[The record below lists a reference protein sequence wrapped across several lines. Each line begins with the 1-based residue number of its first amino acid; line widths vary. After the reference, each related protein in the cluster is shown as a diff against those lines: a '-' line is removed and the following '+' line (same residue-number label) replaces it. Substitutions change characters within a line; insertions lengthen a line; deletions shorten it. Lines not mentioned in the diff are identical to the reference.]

1 MSSSLVPRRRVG
13 RRHTARFIAFPFL
26 VIMHTLTG
34 CTPEPSEFP
43 NEPMVVQVSDEE
55 QVLPV
60 AVQPVREDSFAI
72 TVTGRGE
79 VLPGAERALFAAF
92 SSVVDSVEVETGT
105 QVEAGDVIA
114 QLSTRDLERS
124 LAAARDRL
132 LSAQKNIA
140 AVRLDRPDL
149 ANRESDEITTLQEQL
164 QRLDERYAAG
174 EIGFA
179 EYTERQTALRID
191 LITLGAYVGD
201 FVEIE
206 SGIREA
212 QRTVVELQQQID
224 AAVLKAPISGTVE
237 LADLY
242 PGKPVR
248 TGERLG
254 TLFSF
259 TPATALISLLEQDV
273 LQVSRGNR
281 AEVRLGVTQSITIP
295 GTVTHIL
302 SERAPQG
309 GFPVVISFDAPTV
322 PVIKGMF
329 AEATIVVDEVPDRL
343 LVPVDALLRENENY
357 YVFVISDGLAMWR
370 WVEVGRRSGQYVEV
384 EPDPFT
390 PSGDAERIHGVDRGE
405 LVAVAGHTLLGH
417 KGRVVIQDDEAQ

>member
-1 MSSSLVPRRRVG
+1 
-13 RRHTARFIAFPFL
+13 
-26 VIMHTLTG
+26 
-34 CTPEPSEFP
+34 
-43 NEPMVVQVSDEE
+43 MVVQVSDEE
-55 QVLPV
+55 PVLPV
-60 AVQPVREDSFAI
+60 AVQPVLKDSFAI

-92 SSVVDSVEVETGT
+92 SSVVESVEVETGT
-105 QVEAGDVIA
+105 RVEAGDVIA

-140 AVRLDRPDL
+140 AIRLDRPDL
-149 ANRESDEITTLQEQL
+149 ANRESDEIAALRDQL

-174 EIGFA
+174 EVGFA
-179 EYTERQTALRID
+179 EYTERQTALRVD

-224 AAVLKAPISGTVE
+224 DAVLRAPISGTVE
-237 LADLY
+237 LSDLY

-248 TGERLG
+248 TGERVA
-254 TLFSF
+254 TLYSF

-281 AEVRLGVTQSITIP
+281 AEIRLGVTQSITIP

-309 GFPVVISFDAPTV
+309 GFPIVISFDAPTV
-322 PVIKGMF
+322 PVLKGMF

-357 YVFVISDGLAMWR
+357 YVFAISEGIASWR
-370 WVEVGRRSGQYVEV
+370 WVKIGRRSGQYVEV

-390 PSGDAERIHGVDRGE
+390 PSGDAERIHGVDPGE
-405 LVAVAGHTLLGH
+405 LVAVEGHTLLGH

>member
-1 MSSSLVPRRRVG
+1 MYS
-13 RRHTARFIAFPFL
+13 F
-26 VIMHTLTG
+26 TG
-34 CTPEPSEFP
+34 CAPESSEFP
-43 NEPMVVQVSDEE
+43 NGPMVVQVSDDEP
-55 QVLPV
+55 VLPV
-60 AVQPVREDSFAI
+60 AVQPVLEDSFAV

-79 VLPGAERALFAAF
+79 VLPGAERTLFAAF
-92 SSVVDSVEVETGT
+92 SSVVESVAVETGA

-114 QLSTRDLERS
+114 QLSTRDLERA

-149 ANRESDEITTLQEQL
+149 ANRESAEITALQGQL
-164 QRLDERYAAG
+164 RRLDDRYAAG
-174 EIGFA
+174 EVGFA
-179 EYTERQTALRID
+179 EYTERQTQLRID

-212 QRTVVELQQQID
+212 QRTVIELQQQID
-224 AAVLKAPISGTVE
+224 AAVLRAPISGTVD
-237 LADLY
+237 LSDLY

-248 TGERLG
+248 SGEPIA
-254 TLFSF
+254 TLYSF
-259 TPATALISLLEQDV
+259 TPATARISLLEQDV
-273 LQVSRGNR
+273 LQVSRGDR
-281 AEVRLGVTQSITIP
+281 AEIRLGVTQSITIP
-295 GTVTHIL
+295 GTVTRIL

-322 PVIKGMF
+322 RVLKGMF

-357 YVFVISDGLAMWR
+357 YVFAISEGLAWWR
-370 WVEVGRRSGQYVEV
+370 WVEVGRRSGEYVEV

-390 PSGDAERIHGVDRGE
+390 PSGDAERIHGVDPGE

>member
-1 MSSSLVPRRRVG
+1 
-13 RRHTARFIAFPFL
+13 
-26 VIMHTLTG
+26 
-34 CTPEPSEFP
+34 
-43 NEPMVVQVSDEE
+43 
-55 QVLPV
+55 
-60 AVQPVREDSFAI
+60 
-72 TVTGRGE
+72 
-79 VLPGAERALFAAF
+79 
-92 SSVVDSVEVETGT
+92 
-105 QVEAGDVIA
+105 
-114 QLSTRDLERS
+114 LERS

-149 ANRESDEITTLQEQL
+149 ANRESDEIAALQDQL
-164 QRLDERYAAG
+164 QRLDDRYATG

-179 EYTERQTALRID
+179 EYTERQTQLRID

-212 QRTVVELQQQID
+212 QRTVIELQQQID
-224 AAVLKAPISGTVE
+224 AAVLRAPISGTVE
-237 LADLY
+237 LSDLY
-242 PGKPVR
+242 RGKPVSS
-248 TGERLG
+248 GEPLA
-254 TLFSF
+254 TLYSF
-259 TPATALISLLEQDV
+259 TPATARISLLEQDV
-273 LQVSRGNR
+273 LQVSRGDR
-281 AEVRLGVTQSITIP
+281 AEIRLGVTQSITVQ
-295 GTVTHIL
+295 GTVTQIL

-309 GFPVVISFDAPTV
+309 GFPVVISFDSPTV
-322 PVIKGMF
+322 QVLKGMF
-329 AEATIVVDEVPDRL
+329 AEATIVVDEVPNRL

-370 WVEVGRRSGQYVEV
+370 WVEVGRRSGDYVEV

-390 PSGDAERIHGVDRGE
+390 PSGDAERIHGVDPGE